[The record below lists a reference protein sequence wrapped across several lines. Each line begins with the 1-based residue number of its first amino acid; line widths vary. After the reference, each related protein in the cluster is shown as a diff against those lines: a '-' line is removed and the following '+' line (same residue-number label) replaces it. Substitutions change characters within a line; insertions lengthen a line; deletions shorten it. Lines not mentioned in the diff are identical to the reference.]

1 MKIANLFQPLALIT
15 LTALTTLAY
24 SILPSPAQA
33 ADEVD
38 KIKATGKVRIA
49 VFSDKVPFGYVDEN
63 GLNQG
68 YDVYLA
74 RRIGQ
79 DLMGDEKKVEFILVE
94 AASRIE
100 ILQAGK
106 ADIVLAN
113 FTVTPERAKQIDFA
127 KPYMKVA
134 LGVASPKGEP
144 IIDVTQLKGKKLII
158 NKGSTA
164 DTYFTKNYPEV
175 KLLKFDQNSE
185 AFNALYDGRGVA
197 LAHDN
202 TLLFAW
208 TNKNTDFITGIK
220 FMGGLDTIAP
230 AVKKGQP
237 KLLKWLNDEIIK
249 LTAEGFFIKDYE
261 TTLKP
266 TYGDTVDPKS
276 ILLEIGELK

>member
-1 MKIANLFQPLALIT
+1 MKIASLFQPLALIT
-15 LTALTTLAY
+15 LTALATLTC
-24 SILPSPAQA
+24 SLLPNPAQA
-33 ADEVD
+33 ANEVD
-38 KIKATGKVRIA
+38 KIKAAGKVRIA
-49 VFSDKVPFGYVDEN
+49 VLSDKVPFGYIDEN

-79 DLMGDEKKVEFILVE
+79 DLLGDEKKVEFILVE

-100 ILQAGK
+100 VLQAGK

-127 KPYMKVA
+127 KPYMKVT
-134 LGVASPKGEP
+134 LGVVSPKSEP
-144 IIDVTQLKGKKLII
+144 IIDITKLKDKKLIV
-158 NKGSTA
+158 NKGTTA
-164 DTYFTKNYPEV
+164 DTYFTKNHPEV

-185 AFNALYDGRGVA
+185 AFNALRDGRGVA

-208 TNKNTDFITGIK
+208 TNKNTDFITGIRSL
-220 FMGGLDTIAP
+220 GVLDTIAP
-230 AVKKGQP
+230 AIKKDQP
-237 KLLKWLNDEIIK
+237 NLLKWLDTEITK
-249 LTAEGFFIKDYE
+249 LTTEGFFIKDYE

-266 TYGDTVDPKS
+266 VYGDTINPKS